1 MLSKERA
8 NYSEDINIDNA
19 DKNVHPKPGNRRE
32 EEALE
37 AAERAKRNKQDGIA
51 KQVYRTGVGKFIH
64 DVDQFDSKAIT
75 NKHGKDIDSSL
86 QMNEDVLRKKQKL
99 LLKSQLTDFSS
110 W

>member
-1 MLSKERA
+1 MSTNQAIKHYCIDFVTSFPIQFAVCSSKYMTIYKYHYDLLS
-8 NYSEDINIDNA
+8 
-19 DKNVHPKPGNRRE
+19 
-32 EEALE
+32 
-37 AAERAKRNKQDGIA
+37 GIA

-64 DVDQFDSKAIT
+64 DVDQFDTKPIT